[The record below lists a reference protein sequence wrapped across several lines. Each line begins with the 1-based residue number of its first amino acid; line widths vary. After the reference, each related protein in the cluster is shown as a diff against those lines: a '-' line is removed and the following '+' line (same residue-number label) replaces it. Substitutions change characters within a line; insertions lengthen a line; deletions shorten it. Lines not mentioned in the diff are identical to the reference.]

1 MNTEEEQK
9 AANNDINFKNTI
21 DDEDYEV
28 EEYIEGEENII
39 ELSDIDLD
47 DDTLVFED
55 NKENNPITELEQT
68 IILPTSIEDTQEFEV
83 FENEWETIRNRCLFK
98 KNSQ

>member
-9 AANNDINFKNTI
+9 AANNDINLKNTI

-83 FENEWETIRNRCLFK
+83 FENE
-98 KNSQ
+98 